1 MNKKR
6 VVIADDSAFVRQA
19 LKKMLSK
26 HGIEVLGTAGDGEEV
41 LTKVLRLN
49 PDVLLLDLE
58 MPKLDGFSVIRILMK
73 TSPLPIIVFSSKSS
87 SENVFRALELGAIDF
102 IPKPV
107 SKASDKIFDVEE
119 EIIKRIQWAS
129 LSDIKKKFFNHSYMN
144 LKKLA
149 ELEILPPKV
158 KPVSLTEE
166 YRAPSRIVMIGASTG
181 GPTEITQL
189 LSQIPAELDIAILIA
204 QHMPYGFTKPFA
216 ERLNKYSSLHVKEAE
231 SRELVKRGNVYISPG
246 GYHMEIFVVENRYRL
261 RLLRKEPEDKYV
273 PSIDILF
280 KSGAKVF
287 GERAMGILLS
297 GMGNDGIE
305 GMKAIREMGGITV
318 AESEETSILYGMPKG
333 ALEKNVAQMIL
344 PLYEIPSIII
354 KWSKSAL
361 KTPPF

>member
-1 MNKKR
+1 MIKKR
-6 VVIADDSAFVRQA
+6 VFIADDSAFVRQA

-87 SENVFRALELGAIDF
+87 AENVFRALELGAVDF

-107 SKASDKIFDVEE
+107 SKASNKIFEAEE
-119 EIIKRIQWAS
+119 EIIKKIQWAS
-129 LSDIKKKFFNHSYMN
+129 LSDIRKKFLNHSYSE
-144 LKKLA
+144 LKKSA
-149 ELEILPPKV
+149 ELEILPPKA
-158 KPVSLTEE
+158 KPTFSSEE
-166 YRAPSRIVMIGASTG
+166 YRPPSKIVMIGASTG

-189 LSQIPAELDIAILIA
+189 LSQLPYELDIAILIA
-204 QHMPYGFTKPFA
+204 QHMPPGFTKPFA
-216 ERLNKYSSLHVKEAE
+216 ERLNKYSSLNVKEAE
-231 SRELVKRGNVYISPG
+231 SRELVKRGNAYITPG
-246 GYHMEIFVVENRYRL
+246 GYHMEIFTVENRYRL
-261 RLLRKEPEDKYV
+261 RLLRKEPEDKYA

-287 GERAMGILLS
+287 GKRTMGILLS

-305 GMKAIREMGGITV
+305 GMKVIREMGGVTI

-333 ALEKNVAQMIL
+333 ALEKNVVQMVL

-354 KWSKSAL
+354 KWARSGL
-361 KTPPF
+361 KDSS